1 MTVQLNAYQPD
12 ADGDPLLV
20 YADVT
25 EAQWPVTIAWGDG
38 STDQVPADDEED
50 IEHTY
55 RQGGSFNVTATDAAG
70 ASSQSTVTLPFSEA
84 RAASAAAGATPMAA
98 GGAKGDPDAVVL
110 GPGLLFVGDTSAA
123 DPPDATTP
131 PSATAFRPV
140 GYTEEGSSFAYET
153 TSEDITVAEENDPI
167 RTVPTGTSST
177 LSFSMA
183 EMTWENLLLA
193 LNAGSSAGTT
203 PPTAP
208 TLIEPVEP
216 GTEQRVKLIWD
227 SDYGSRWIFRQCI
240 QSGTLTIDRK
250 KAPDKGL
257 LPVEFKCE
265 KPPTGAPFAVIPSAS
280 GLV

>member
-1 MTVQLNAYQPD
+1 MPEINAYQPD

-25 EAQWPVTIAWGDG
+25 GAQWPVTVSWGDG
-38 STDQVPADDEED
+38 STDQIPADDDED
-50 IEHTY
+50 IEHRY
-55 RQGGSFNVTATDAAG
+55 RQGGEFNVTATDAAG
-70 ASSQSTVTLPFSEA
+70 QTGTGTVSIPFANDRSGPA
-84 RAASAAAGATPMAA
+84 GPTALAAGD
-98 GGAKGDPDAVVL
+98 KGDPDAVVL
-110 GPGLLFVGDTSAA
+110 GPGLLYVGDASAA
-123 DPPDATTP
+123 DPTDATTP
-131 PSATAFRPV
+131 PSATAYRPV
-140 GYTEEGSSFAYET
+140 GYTEEGSSFSYET
-153 TSEDITVAEENDPI
+153 TTEDITVAEENDPI
-167 RTVPTGTSST
+167 RTVPTGTTST

-193 LNAGSSAGTT
+193 LNAGSSAAAT
-203 PPTAP
+203 PPTMP
-208 TLIEPVEP
+208 TGPIEPVEP
-216 GTEQRVKLIWD
+216 GSEQRVKLIWD

-265 KPPTGAPFAVIPSAS
+265 KPATGAPFAVFPSTD

>member
-1 MTVQLNAYQPD
+1 VTISLNAYQPD
-12 ADGDPLLV
+12 PDGDPLVV

-25 EAQWPVTIAWGDG
+25 GATWPVTVAWGDG
-38 STDQVPADDEED
+38 STDQVPADDEAE

-55 RQGGSFNVTATDAAG
+55 RQGGSFNVTASDASG
-70 ASSQSTVTLPFSEA
+70 ASDQSTVKLPNGAA
-84 RAASAAAGATPMAA
+84 RAELFAAGDP
-98 GGAKGDPDAVVL
+98 KGDPDAVVL
-110 GPGLLFVGDTSAA
+110 GPGLLYVGPITAA
-123 DPPDATTP
+123 DPADATTALP
-131 PSATAFRPV
+131 TTDYRPV

-153 TSEDITVAEENDPI
+153 TTEDITVAEENDPI
-167 RTVPTGTSST
+167 RTVPTGTTST

-183 EMTWENLLLA
+183 EMTWENLQLA
-193 LNAGSSAGTT
+193 LNAGSSVAAV

-208 TLIEPVEP
+208 TLIEPVTP
-216 GTEQRVKLIWD
+216 GEEERVKLIWD

-265 KPPTGAPFAVIPSAS
+265 KPAGGAAPFGVIPSAD

>member
-1 MTVQLNAYQPD
+1 VPDLNAYQPD
-12 ADGDPLLV
+12 AEHDPLLV

-25 EAQWPVTIAWGDG
+25 DARWPVSIAWGDG
-38 STDQVPADDEED
+38 ATDQIPADDED
-50 IEHTY
+50 NIEHRY
-55 RQGGSFNVTATDAAG
+55 RQGGTFNVTATDDQGQTATGTVSIPFADARAGGTPFAAG
-70 ASSQSTVTLPFSEA
+70 D
-84 RAASAAAGATPMAA
+84 
-98 GGAKGDPDAVVL
+98 KGDPDAVVL
-110 GPGLLFVGDTSAA
+110 GPGLLYVGDASAA
-123 DPPDATTP
+123 DPADATTP

-183 EMTWENLLLA
+183 EMTWQNLLLA
-193 LNAGSSAGTT
+193 LNAGSSAGTV
-203 PPTAP
+203 PPTMP
-208 TLIEPVEP
+208 TEPIEPVEP
-216 GTEQRVKLIWD
+216 GSEVRVKLIWD
-227 SDYGSRWIFRQCI
+227 SDYGSRWIFRQCV

-265 KPPTGAPFAVIPSAS
+265 KPSTGAPFAVIPSAD

>member
-1 MTVQLNAYQPD
+1 VPDLNAYQPD

-20 YADVT
+20 FADVT
-25 EAQWPVTIAWGDG
+25 GAQWPVTINWGDG
-38 STDQVPADDEED
+38 STDQIPAEDDDED
-50 IEHTY
+50 IEHRY
-55 RQGGSFNVTATDAAG
+55 RQGGSFNVTATDVG
-70 ASSQSTVTLPFSEA
+70 GGTASGTVSIPFAEA
-84 RAASAAAGATPMAA
+84 RAGATPLAA

-110 GPGLLFVGDTSAA
+110 GPGLLYVGLASAA
-123 DPPDATTP
+123 DPADATTP
-131 PSATAFRPV
+131 PAAADFRAV

-193 LNAGSSAGTT
+193 LNAGPNAGTT
-203 PPTAP
+203 PPTMPTAP
-208 TLIEPVEP
+208 LEPVEP
-216 GTEQRVKLIWD
+216 GEEVRVKLIWD
-227 SDYGSRWIFRQCI
+227 SDYGSRWIFRQCV

-265 KPPTGAPFAVIPSAS
+265 KPASGAPFAVFPSAD